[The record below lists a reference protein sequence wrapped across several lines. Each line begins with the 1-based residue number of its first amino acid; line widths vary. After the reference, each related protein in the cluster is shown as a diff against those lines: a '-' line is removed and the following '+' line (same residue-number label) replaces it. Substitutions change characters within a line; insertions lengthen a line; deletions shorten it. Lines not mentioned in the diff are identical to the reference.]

1 MTAMPETVGLF
12 NSFVGLAA
20 ALVSLGAFHKGAH
33 TGTIGS
39 IEIFLGVVIG
49 MVTWT
54 GSVVAFLKLNGR
66 VSGAPITWPGRH
78 ALNVLIGIATLALG
92 AWFVVTHE
100 AMPLYLTVVVTGL
113 FGIVW
118 IIAIGGADMPVVIS
132 ILNSYSGWASVATGF
147 IIGNDLLIITGS
159 LVGASGFIL
168 SIIMGRGMNRSI
180 SSVLMGGFGE
190 GDLEAG
196 DAVNIQA
203 QAAAKGVNI
212 GDVEV
217 AAELMLG
224 SREIIIIP
232 GYGLA
237 VAQAQHPVR
246 ELTERLEA
254 EGVRVR
260 FAIHPVAGRMP
271 GHMNVLLAE
280 ANIPYDQVLEM
291 DAINSDFPE
300 TDVTLVL
307 GANDIVNTDA
317 LDLPSSP
324 IYGMPILEAY
334 KSRTVMVVKR
344 SLNPGFSGI
353 DNPLFYRENT
363 MMVFGDAREIVFCRC
378 RSRSQETSNQLQLG
392 TSRSNRWRYPSCT
405 GSHPTAAST
414 WSPEKP
420 GSLAHSGTN
429 TGSGLPSSM
438 GRSYTIPTTLLGRA
452 SRSFC
457 RPLDLSSC
465 PKEPTKKMRP
475 RLNGRCASR
484 CCRRAS
490 IRRLSSSRAS
500 LRRSTMASK
509 SLAI

>member
-1 MTAMPETVGLF
+1 MTSLPAITTVAYLVASILFILALKGLSSPATARRGNLLGIVGMLIAVAITLAQPQVQAYARIAIFAAMGGVVGGVVAKKVPMTAMPETVGLF

-20 ALVSLGAFHKGAH
+20 ALVSLGAFHKGGH

-66 VSGAPITWPGRH
+66 VPGRPITWPGRH
-78 ALNVLIGIATLALG
+78 ALNVVIAITTLGLG
-92 AWFVVTHE
+92 AWFVVTHQ
-100 AMPLYLTVVVTGL
+100 AMPIYLTVVVTGL
-113 FGIVW
+113 FGILW

-147 IIGNDLLIITGS
+147 VIGNDLLIITGS

-196 DAVNIQA
+196 DASNIQA
-203 QAAAKGVNI
+203 QAAARGVNI

-217 AAELMLG
+217 AAELMRG

-353 DNPLFYRENT
+353 DNPLFYRDNT
-363 MMVFGDAREIVFCRC
+363 MMVFGDAREIVD
-378 RSRSQETSNQLQLG
+378 SMVKELKG
-392 TSRSNRWRYPSCT
+392 
-405 GSHPTAAST
+405 AAV
-414 WSPEKP
+414 
-420 GSLAHSGTN
+420 A
-429 TGSGLPSSM
+429 
-438 GRSYTIPTTLLGRA
+438 
-452 SRSFC
+452 
-457 RPLDLSSC
+457 
-465 PKEPTKKMRP
+465 
-475 RLNGRCASR
+475 
-484 CCRRAS
+484 
-490 IRRLSSSRAS
+490 
-500 LRRSTMASK
+500 
-509 SLAI
+509 

>member
-1 MTAMPETVGLF
+1 
-12 NSFVGLAA
+12 
-20 ALVSLGAFHKGAH
+20 
-33 TGTIGS
+33 
-39 IEIFLGVVIG
+39 
-49 MVTWT
+49 
-54 GSVVAFLKLNGR
+54 
-66 VSGAPITWPGRH
+66 
-78 ALNVLIGIATLALG
+78 
-92 AWFVVTHE
+92 
-100 AMPLYLTVVVTGL
+100 
-113 FGIVW
+113 
-118 IIAIGGADMPVVIS
+118 
-132 ILNSYSGWASVATGF
+132 VATGF

-217 AAELMLG
+217 AAELMRG

-363 MMVFGDAREIVFCRC
+363 MMVFGDAREIVD
-378 RSRSQETSNQLQLG
+378 SIVKELKG
-392 TSRSNRWRYPSCT
+392 
-405 GSHPTAAST
+405 AAV
-414 WSPEKP
+414 
-420 GSLAHSGTN
+420 A
-429 TGSGLPSSM
+429 
-438 GRSYTIPTTLLGRA
+438 
-452 SRSFC
+452 
-457 RPLDLSSC
+457 
-465 PKEPTKKMRP
+465 
-475 RLNGRCASR
+475 
-484 CCRRAS
+484 
-490 IRRLSSSRAS
+490 
-500 LRRSTMASK
+500 
-509 SLAI
+509 